1 MNVKKRLQHLC
12 LAGVLWLWAGA
23 SLAQT
28 VKTYPTHWFT
38 GMKWN
43 QVQLLLHAPNL
54 GQGKPTASISY
65 PGVNMRRVQTTES
78 PNYLL
83 LDVAIAPSAKA
94 GTISIRIS
102 RQGQPAVNVPF
113 ELKPRRS
120 GMGRS
125 YANGVNSTDLV
136 YLIMPD
142 RFANGNPA
150 NDRIPGY
157 RDTICDRRN
166 PSAHH
171 GGDLLGVQQKL
182 PYLKDLGATAIWL
195 CPIVENDMPW
205 KEEPAGAISGY
216 HGYWITNHYEIDKR
230 YGSAADYKNMINA
243 AHQQGIKVIQ
253 DAVYNHV
260 GDEHFLFR
268 DKPFAAM
275 FNSWPSYTGSNHREE
290 TLLSGYGAAADKKQ
304 MLEGWFTPHLPDVN
318 LRHPVM
324 ANFLIQNAIWCT
336 EEFGI
341 DGWRV
346 DTYKYCDE
354 QFMNNVNTA
363 LLKEFPTLSIFGEA
377 WANTVAGSAYF
388 VKNNMKLPFQH
399 NLPGTTDFPMQSA
412 MLTAI
417 NQGFGWTEGVN
428 KLMMTLAQDVLYQNP
443 LLNCIFLDN
452 HDVDRYVT
460 MIGGDMKKYKM
471 GMALLM
477 TLRGIPQL
485 YFGAEVFLANDNVQ
499 GDGKKRND
507 FPGGFAGDG
516 ANKFEAAG
524 RSPQENE
531 AFNYVRALAN
541 FRKQSKALALGSTTT
556 YLPQDG
562 VFVYLRKSGTE
573 TVMVVVNQQMESR
586 SIQSS
591 RFAGDTK
598 GFTSGKE
605 VTSDVTVTLGDSWT
619 IPGQT
624 VWVLSLK

>member
-1 MNVKKRLQHLC
+1 MKVKKITSLLYVLLFLSWQANTQNVKL
-12 LAGVLWLWAGA
+12 
-23 SLAQT
+23 
-28 VKTYPTHWFT
+28 YPTHWFT

-65 PGVNMRRVQTTES
+65 PGVSLRRVQTTES

-83 LDVAIAPSAKA
+83 LDVTIAPIAKA
-94 GTISIRIS
+94 GTINIRIS
-102 RQGQPAVNVPF
+102 RSGQAVVNVPF
-113 ELKPRRS
+113 ELKPRRN
-120 GMGRS
+120 GMGRT
-125 YANGVNSTDLV
+125 YANGVNSTDLI

-150 NDRIPGY
+150 NDRIAGY

-166 PSAHH
+166 PSARH
-171 GGDLLGVQQKL
+171 GGDLLGIQQKL
-182 PYLKDLGATAIWL
+182 PYLKDLGVTAIWL
-195 CPIVENDMPW
+195 CPILENDMPW

-243 AHQQGIKVIQ
+243 AHEQGIKVIQ

-275 FNSWPSYTGSNHREE
+275 FNNWPSYTGSNHREE
-290 TLLSGYGAAADKKQ
+290 ALLSNYAAAADKKQ

-324 ANFLIQNAIWCT
+324 ANFLIQHAIWCT

-354 QFMNNVNTA
+354 QFMNNVNNA
-363 LLKEFPTLSIFGEA
+363 LLREFPTLSIFGEA

-388 VKNNMKLPFQH
+388 VKNNMRLPFQH

-452 HDVDRYVT
+452 HDLDRFVT

-485 YFGAEVFLANDNVQ
+485 YYGAEVFMANDDVT

-507 FPGGFAGDG
+507 FPGGFPGD
-516 ANKFEAAG
+516 ATNKFEAAG
-524 RSPQENE
+524 RNPQENE
-531 AFNYVRALAN
+531 AFNYVRTLAH
-541 FRKQSKALALGSTTT
+541 FRKQSKALALGNTVT

-562 VFVYLRKSGTE
+562 VFVYLRKSGAE

-591 RFAGDTK
+591 RFAADTK
-598 GFTSGKE
+598 GFTIGKE
-605 VTSDVTVTLGDSWT
+605 VTSDVIVKLGDSWT

-624 VWVLSLK
+624 VWVLSLQ